1 MAGAS
6 FLLCVFKIILFKE
19 QFINMKITCIIYMI
33 LSGIVSDTNPGQ
45 ANNGPVNYLN
55 TPADLS
61 FNNLTYGLSWTS
73 HPSLEYYKQEYIPKG
88 ETVEK
93 FTSMLMLEV
102 LTSNVNLKDVVA
114 NKMTELRQMKARNPY
129 VKFETTNDPATGEHI
144 LDFIVT
150 ANSQD
155 GQILIAERNVYRYN
169 TFSNKNS
176 GKGVLLLGMS
186 VRSYGAEAKKFLA
199 AVEAGR
205 PALVKKVKEFK
216 IPAVAIK

>member
-1 MAGAS
+1 
-6 FLLCVFKIILFKE
+6 
-19 QFINMKITCIIYMI
+19 MKITCIIYMI

-55 TPADLS
+55 TPAALS

-73 HPSLEYYKQEYIPKG
+73 HPSPEYYKQEYIPKG

-129 VKFETTNDPATGEHI
+129 VKFETTNDPVTGEYI

>member
-1 MAGAS
+1 
-6 FLLCVFKIILFKE
+6 
-19 QFINMKITCIIYMI
+19 MI

-45 ANNGPVNYLN
+45 ANNGPLNYLN
-55 TPADLS
+55 TPAALS

-73 HPSLEYYKQEYIPKG
+73 HPSPEYYKQEYIPKG

-129 VKFETTNDPATGEHI
+129 IKFETTNDPATGEHI

-169 TFSNKNS
+169 TFPTKNG

-186 VRSYGAEAKKFLA
+186 MRSYGAEAKKFLA

>member
-1 MAGAS
+1 
-6 FLLCVFKIILFKE
+6 
-19 QFINMKITCIIYMI
+19 MI
-33 LSGIVSDTNPGQ
+33 LSGIVSDPNPGQ
-45 ANNGPVNYLN
+45 GNSGPINYLN
-55 TPADLS
+55 TPSALS
-61 FNNLTYGLSWTS
+61 FNNLAYGLSWTS
-73 HPSLEYYKQEYIPKG
+73 HPSADYYKQEYILKG

-102 LTSNVNLKDVVA
+102 LTSNVNIKDVVT
-114 NKMTELRQMKARNPY
+114 NKMAELQRMKAGNPY
-129 VKFETTNDPATGEHI
+129 VKFETTNNPATGEYI

-155 GQILIAERNVYRYN
+155 GQVLIAERNVYRYK